1 MDMKVLAECGIMIS
15 LYQGSHTFES
25 KRLDRLGGQFY
36 DNLQF
41 NSIE

>member
-15 LYQGSHTFES
+15 LQKGRHTFES
-25 KRLDRLGGQFY
+25 KRLDRLGGKFY